1 MNVVVESS
9 KHCLIQ
15 LKDFLAQLTPAEYE
29 QKLDILS
36 GSTIGM
42 HNRHII
48 EFFQCLIKGL
58 LSSEMDYDARERSLL
73 QETNLLYAI
82 ACIDN
87 ALIDLSMIQEDK
99 EIKLLSAI
107 GLNDSKEIIN
117 SSINRELLYVVEHT
131 IHHMAIIKMACKVS
145 FPKINFDEDFGVAYS
160 TIKYRKSVYSNVS
173 A

>member
-9 KHCLIQ
+9 KHCLNQ
-15 LKDFLAQLTPAEYE
+15 LKEFLAQLTPTEYVE
-29 QKLDILS
+29 KLDILS

-58 LSSEMDYDARERSLL
+58 LVDEMDYDARERSLL

-87 ALIDLSMIQEDK
+87 ALIDLSMIKEDK
-99 EIKLLSAI
+99 EIKLFSSI
-107 GLNDSKEIIN
+107 GLNDEKEIIK

-145 FPKINFDEDFGVAYS
+145 FPKIIFHDDFGVAYS
-160 TIKYRKSVYSNVS
+160 TIKYRNNVHSNIS
-173 A
+173 S